1 MNTVAPEEVGFS
13 ASRLSRID
21 TWMQGYIDQNK
32 LAGTIVMVARC
43 GKVAYL
49 ERFGMMDLEA
59 AKPMQFDTIFRIY
72 SMTKPVVSV
81 ALMMLFE
88 EGQFQLDDHV
98 SKFIPG
104 FADVK
109 VLAGAAKEGA
119 DNRHPADDENPF
131 QLTELERE
139 ITIRHLL
146 MHTAGLTY
154 DFFDDSPVDAMYRET
169 EILSPLGILQVP
181 LREMIQRL
189 VKLPLTHQPGTAWR
203 YSMATDVLGYL
214 IEVLSGMSLDVFL
227 EEKIFKPLGME
238 DTGFYVPEAKL
249 DRFAAMYGPTENGG
263 VEILDAP
270 ATSPYSK
277 PTRCLSGGAGLV
289 STASD
294 YARFAQMLLD
304 RGEVDGAARLSV
316 RLSAHAEVT
325 PKPRLLGR
333 KTIELMTANH
343 LPDALIPI
351 QVQPHILHGCGF
363 GLGFRVLVNATRAG
377 VLASEGEFGWGGAAS
392 TSFFVDP
399 KEKFFGLLL
408 TQLMPSRY
416 YPIRNE
422 FRVLVYQALVD

>member
-1 MNTVAPEEVGFS
+1 
-13 ASRLSRID
+13 
-21 TWMQGYIDQNK
+21 MQGYIDQNK
-32 LAGTIVMVARC
+32 LAGTIAMVARC

-49 ERFGMMDLEA
+49 EHFGMMDLEA

-72 SMTKPVVSV
+72 SMTKPIISV

-88 EGQFQLDDHV
+88 EGRFQLDDPV
-98 SKFIPG
+98 SKFIPE

-109 VLAGAAKEGA
+109 VLAAAAEEGA
-119 DNRHPADDENPF
+119 DDKHPADNKHPADSKHPF
-131 QLTELERE
+131 ELTDLERE

-154 DFFDDSPVDAMYRET
+154 DFFEDSPVDAMYREA

-181 LREMIQRL
+181 LPEMIQKL
-189 VKLPLTHQPGTAWR
+189 VKLPLTHQPGTTWR

-238 DTGFYVPEAKL
+238 DTDFYVPEAKL
-249 DRFAAMYGPTENGG
+249 DRFAAMYGPAENGG
-263 VEILDAP
+263 VELLDAP
-270 ATSPYSK
+270 ATSPYAK
-277 PTRCLSGGAGLV
+277 PTRCLSGGVGLV

-294 YARFAQMLLD
+294 YIRFAQMLLD
-304 RGEVDGAARLSV
+304 RGELDG
-316 RLSAHAEVT
+316 T
-325 PKPRLLGR
+325 RLLGR

-343 LPDALIPI
+343 LPDELIPI
-351 QVQPHILHGCGF
+351 QVQPHTLHGCGF
-363 GLGFRVLVNATRAG
+363 GLGFRVLVDAKRAG
-377 VLASEGEFGWGGAAS
+377 LLASESEFGWGGAAS

-399 KEKFFGLLL
+399 KERLIGLLL

-422 FRVLVYQALVD
+422 LKVLVYQALVD